1 MKRIEVTCHTPVE
14 ELSRIQWAYEL
25 YTPQD
30 ELLDFEG
37 TIHELIHFL
46 QLYGKVICKVPF
58 TVGAAI
64 PYLKI
69 NQLPIGSV
77 FSSSEGVYV
86 VGAQGVMF
94 FNLLGVPS
102 LLIDPQFSSN
112 LEYKLVHLP

>member
-46 QLYGKVICKVPF
+46 HLYGKVICKVPF

-77 FSSSEGVYV
+77 FSSSDGVYV

-102 LLIDPQFSSN
+102 LLIEPQFSSN